1 MCNKQRSRKMF
12 FGAVAVC
19 GFPYPIAHACSV
31 WDVPGLSVN
40 DPLPV
45 VMIDGAD
52 RNSSVKLKVRV
63 ASSKRSGFDF
73 GFVNDGLYTPITG
86 KSHVRGSITFTGGAT
101 VDFALRNWGP
111 DHLFGTADDLVYR
124 LSDGA
129 DYAQQYY
136 FDSAKSSQLFQS
148 RNPRITFG
156 DFQELRLDWD
166 LNQDGKTDV
175 ETWIGVKRNR
185 YDAMAPAAAPVPVPS
200 TMWLFG
206 SGLVVLATV
215 LRRRMSFEL

>member
-12 FGAVAVC
+12 FAAVAVC
-19 GFPYPIAHACSV
+19 GFPYPMAHACSV
-31 WDVPGLSVN
+31 WDMPGLSVP

-52 RNSSVKLKVRV
+52 RNSSVKLKVQV
-63 ASSKRSGFDF
+63 DSPKKSGFDF
-73 GFVNDGLYTPITG
+73 GFVNDGLYTPVTG
-86 KSHVRGSITFTGGAT
+86 KSHAWGSYTFTGGAT
-101 VDFALRNWGP
+101 VDFALRNGGP
-111 DHLFGTADDLVYR
+111 DHVLGTADDQVYR

-136 FDSAKSSQLFQS
+136 FDSARSPRS
-148 RNPRITFG
+148 RNPRIPSG
-156 DFQELRLDWD
+156 DFRELRLDWD
-166 LNQDGKTDV
+166 LNHDGKTDV
-175 ETWIGVKRNR
+175 ETWIGVKRNQ

-206 SGLVVLATV
+206 SGLVVLATA
-215 LRRRMSFEL
+215 LRRRVGCQM

>member
-1 MCNKQRSRKMF
+1 MIF
-12 FGAVAVC
+12 AVVAVC
-19 GFPYPIAHACSV
+19 GFPYPMVHACSV
-31 WDVPGLSVN
+31 WDMPGLSVN
-40 DPLPV
+40 DPLTV

-86 KSHVRGSITFTGGAT
+86 KSHAWGSYTFTGGT
-101 VDFALRNWGP
+101 VVDFALRNWGA
-111 DHLFGTADDLVYR
+111 DHLFGTADDRVYR

-136 FDSAKSSQLFQS
+136 FDPAKSSKS
-148 RNPRITFG
+148 RNPKMTQG

-166 LNQDGKTDV
+166 LNRDGKTDI
-175 ETWIGVKRNR
+175 ETWIDVRRSR

-206 SGLVVLATV
+206 SGLIVLATA
-215 LRRRMSFEL
+215 LRRRMGFEM